1 MRENYQYFFMDLD
14 GTITDPK
21 EGITKSVAYALNYY
35 GIQVENLDTL
45 EKFIGP
51 PLSDSFQDFYGF
63 DREKSL
69 EAVEKYREYFK
80 DKGIFENR
88 LYPGMEHLLQTIT
101 EQGGKLVLA
110 TSKPE
115 VFAKRIL
122 EHFHV
127 AEYFTFAAGST
138 LDTTRNKKADVI
150 RYALD
155 TLGIAPEEAVMIGD
169 REHDVIGAK
178 ENGMECISVLF
189 GYGDRE
195 ELETAG
201 ANVIVETVEELEKKM
216 TELLKKRN

>member
-1 MRENYQYFFMDLD
+1 MRESYQYFFMDLD

-21 EGITKSVAYALNYY
+21 EGITKSVAYALNHY
-35 GIQVENLDTL
+35 GIKVENLDTL

-51 PLSDSFQDFYGF
+51 PLSDSFQEFYGF

-80 DKGIFENR
+80 DRGIFENE
-88 LYPGMEHLLQTIT
+88 LYSGMEQLLKNVT
-101 EQGGKLVLA
+101 EHGGKLVLA

-115 VFAKRIL
+115 IFAKRIL
-122 EHFHV
+122 EYFHI

-155 TLGIAPEEAVMIGD
+155 SLGIEPEDAVMVGD
-169 REHDVIGAK
+169 RKHDVIGAK
-178 ENGMECISVLF
+178 ENGMECIGVLF

-195 ELETAG
+195 ELEAAG
-201 ANVIVETVEELEKKM
+201 ADRIVETVEDLEKEM
-216 TELLKKRN
+216 MELLGK

>member
-1 MRENYQYFFMDLD
+1 MRENYRYFFMDLD

-21 EGITKSVAYALNYY
+21 EGITKSVAYALNAY

-51 PLSDSFQDFYGF
+51 PLVDSFQDFYGF
-63 DREKSL
+63 DREQSL

-80 DKGIFENR
+80 DKGIFENK
-88 LYPGMEHLLQTIT
+88 LYPGMEHLLSAIT

-122 EHFHV
+122 E
-127 AEYFTFAAGST
+127 YFNIEKYFILAAGST
-138 LDTTRNKKADVI
+138 LDTSRNNKADVI

-169 REHDVIGAK
+169 RKHDVIGAK
-178 ENGMECISVLF
+178 ENGMECIGVLF

-201 ANVIVETVEELEKKM
+201 ADRIVETVEELEKEMAK
-216 TELLKKRN
+216 LLVH

>member
-21 EGITKSVAYALNYY
+21 EGITKSVAYALNHY
-35 GIQVENLDTL
+35 GIKVENLDTL

-51 PLSDSFQDFYGF
+51 PLSDSFQEFYGF

-88 LYPGMEHLLQTIT
+88 LYPGMEHLLQIIT

-115 VFAKRIL
+115 IFAKRIL
-122 EHFHV
+122 EYFHI

-155 TLGIAPEEAVMIGD
+155 SLGIEPGDAVMVGD
-169 REHDVIGAK
+169 RKHDVIGAK
-178 ENGMECISVLF
+178 ENGMECIGVLF

-195 ELETAG
+195 ELEAAG
-201 ANVIVETVEELEKKM
+201 ADRIVETVEDLEKEM
-216 TELLKKRN
+216 MELLGK

>member
-21 EGITKSVAYALNYY
+21 EGITKSVAYALNHY
-35 GIQVENLDTL
+35 GIKVENLDTL

-51 PLSDSFQDFYGF
+51 PLSDSFQEFYGF

-80 DKGIFENR
+80 DRGIFENE
-88 LYPGMEHLLQTIT
+88 LYSGMEQLLKNVT
-101 EQGGKLVLA
+101 EHGGKLVLA
-110 TSKPE
+110 TSKPKI
-115 VFAKRIL
+115 FAKRIL
-122 EHFHV
+122 EYFHI

-155 TLGIAPEEAVMIGD
+155 SLGIEPEDAVMVGD
-169 REHDVIGAK
+169 RKHDVIGAK
-178 ENGMECISVLF
+178 ENGMECIGVLF

-195 ELETAG
+195 ELEAAG
-201 ANVIVETVEELEKKM
+201 ADRIVETVKDLEKEM
-216 TELLKKRN
+216 MELLGK